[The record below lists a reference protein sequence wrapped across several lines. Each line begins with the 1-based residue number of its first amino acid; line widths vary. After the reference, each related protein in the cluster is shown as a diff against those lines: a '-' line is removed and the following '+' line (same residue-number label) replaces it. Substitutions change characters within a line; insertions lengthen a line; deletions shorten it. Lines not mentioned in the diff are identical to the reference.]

1 MPSPNK
7 YADGLYYLL
16 YPGNAGY
23 SIPGYNFPESTAVDE
38 GSAGALSLSF
48 IGSDIPEYDLSDVYS
63 WGYGPSGGYGTFT
76 QLASFNQDSYFN
88 WDYRGVNLIPN
99 LDGTYGAYEF
109 IDDVEPTTPDLMTLY
124 KVDYD
129 PAYEN
134 AYSQDDKN
142 KTAFNSLSQINILD
156 LISEGPIEG
165 FVTGIYIF
173 NTSGKK
179 AGDIGF
185 TSYEFQPYE
194 TRGPISIP
202 ESRSIYWND
211 VPIVDTQGFRNFQ
224 FADYKYKYGEKTNDH
239 TIHNPYIDLYENR
252 YNYFG
257 RQVDK
262 NKYPIRTSVTR
273 SINETLYGFYL
284 VSGNR
289 SVFQSRTYYIYNTDV
304 SSIKVNIKINSLFEQ
319 MITGSNQGDVERQK
333 LFLRF
338 KIYAVLKDGNLVLVD
353 TSSLPPY
360 EKDYWSVDDVLLR
373 GKIQKSPFIMGYE
386 FTLRPFAENRP
397 SFTLLSN
404 QVGYAVEI
412 IKMSREFVTASLTN
426 STTVDSITEVYSDTF
441 TNPDSALVLSKFDAR
456 YFSDIPNRSYKLK
469 LLKVKI
475 PVNYDPI
482 AKKYNGNWNG
492 KFKIAW
498 TDNPAWCFYDLVT
511 NNRFGLGKY
520 ISPELADKWNLYEIA
535 QYCDQLVDDGS
546 GGLEPRFTCNLYINT
561 KEEAYKILNDVA
573 SIFLGILYYSAGQII
588 VGQDSPKNPIYLFNN
603 SNVLNGEFTYSDAS
617 KRARKTV
624 AMIRYND
631 KNDNYKPA
639 LEYVEDRD
647 SILRFGIRE
656 TEIVAFGCVSKN
668 QARRLGKWLLVT
680 QNTETELVEFTAG
693 LEANYLKPGDV
704 ISIYDQTRKN
714 AVYAGR
720 TLELNTGY
728 AILDLPY
735 NARNTYSITGLFSG
749 VSFQVMTPSYSLT
762 QGTELGDLYTTGF
775 SSVTSSGIT
784 GLNSSLFRR
793 SMIQSVEI
801 SNPKNY
807 LTSGSGIY
815 SNNIRINFPTN
826 VRVPEVAGGG
836 TSAAGNVFTKT
847 AATAAWDSQVYS
859 TTAYDKNMFCEAKAN
874 QTSAAVMF
882 GLNADPLASPSYTT
896 LDYAWYFAGGGVLQ
910 IWESNAEIPANLGTY
925 TTSTRLRIN
934 YDGEWITYLKDNVV
948 MRATPAKTKGQ
959 YFYFDA
965 SFFTQGG
972 AIIANYGTFALNNYL
987 NILPNNTVWTMNLNP
1002 SGYSP
1007 IGLDTK
1013 SEVNN
1018 LSNTRYPGYYLEPY
1032 LNRPKEY
1039 RVLSITEKDSEK
1051 FKIDALEYNREKFSS
1066 IDNINKLEN
1075 IAARPAQP
1083 IAPTLEFS
1091 GLFRNVNGSFWISN
1105 GVNHY
1110 TTNQGGINSI
1120 IYKIIPPANSS
1131 NDQYYVYVKSG
1142 VNFTNTTTPAT
1153 NLLDVISESKLVQ
1166 KIKYNAGDTIF
1177 PPFFTPLSAQQYFF
1191 RVFGVNSIG
1200 ERSST
1205 ATGYFRLLNQAQD
1218 FLIDLSGI
1226 NVF

>member
-1 MPSPNK
+1 MANSPYK

-16 YPGNAGY
+16 FPGNAGY
-23 SIPGYNFPESTAVDE
+23 SIPGYNFPESTAMDE
-38 GSAGALSLSF
+38 GSAGAIALSF
-48 IGSDIPEYDLSDVYS
+48 IGSDIPEYTSDVYS

-76 QLASFNQDSYFN
+76 QLASFNIDSYFN
-88 WDYRGVNLIPN
+88 WDYRGTNLIPN

-109 IDDVEPTTPDLMTLY
+109 IEDVEPTTPDLMTLY

-129 PAYEN
+129 PVIEN
-134 AYSQDDKN
+134 AYSTGDKN
-142 KTAFNSLSQINILD
+142 KTAFNSISEINVLD
-156 LISEGPIEG
+156 LVSEGPIEG
-165 FVTGIYIF
+165 LVTGSYIF
-173 NTSGKK
+173 NTSGKV
-179 AGDIGF
+179 AGDIGY

-194 TRGPISIP
+194 IRGTSLP

-211 VPIVDTQGFRNFQ
+211 TPITDTQGYRNFQ
-224 FADYKYKYGEKTNDH
+224 FADYKYTYGEKTNDH
-239 TIHNPYIDLYENR
+239 TIYNPYINLYENR

-262 NKYPIRTSVTR
+262 NKYPIRNSITR
-273 SINETLYGFYL
+273 SINEALYGFYL
-284 VSGNR
+284 ISGNR
-289 SVFQSRTYYIYNTDV
+289 SVFSPKTYYIYNTDI
-304 SSIKVNIKINSLFEQ
+304 SSIKVNIKINSLYEQ
-319 MITGSNQGDVERQK
+319 MVTGSNQGDIERQT
-333 LFLRF
+333 LYIRF
-338 KIYAVLKDGNLVLVD
+338 KIYAVLKDGTLVLVD

-360 EKDYWSVDDVLLR
+360 EKDYWSIDDVLMK

-404 QVGYAVEI
+404 QVGYAIEI
-412 IKMSREFVTASLTN
+412 KKMTREFATASLSN

-441 TNPDSALVLSKFDAR
+441 TNPDSALIISKFDAR
-456 YFSDIPNRSYKLK
+456 YFSDIPTRSYKVK
-469 LLKVKI
+469 LLKIKI

-482 AKKYNGNWNG
+482 ARKYNGNWNG

-511 NNRFGLGKY
+511 NNRFGLGRY

-561 KEEAYKILNDVA
+561 KQEAYKILNDVA

-588 VGQDSPKNPIYLFNN
+588 VGQDSPKQAIYLFNN

-647 SILRFGIRE
+647 SMLRFGIRE

-680 QNTETELVEFTAG
+680 QNTETELVEFKAG

-735 NARNTYSITGLFSG
+735 NARNTYSITGLFSN
-749 VSFQVMTPSYSLT
+749 VSFQVITPSYSLT
-762 QGTELGDLYTTGF
+762 QGTELGDLYMTGF
-775 SSVTSSGIT
+775 SSITSSGIT

-815 SNNIRINFPTN
+815 SNNIRINFPYIN
-826 VRVPEVAGGG
+826 SIPENITPVNM
-836 TSAAGNVFTKT
+836 SKVGNIFTKIAGT
-847 AATAAWDSQVYS
+847 TWGDAEAYS
-859 TTAYDKNMFCEAKAN
+859 SIGYNSNMYVEVSAN
-874 QTSAAVMF
+874 QTTAGAMF
-882 GLNADPLASPSYTT
+882 GLSSNPTASANYDTIN
-896 LDYAWYFAGGGVLQ
+896 YAWHVSAPGTFNIYENGLLITSF
-910 IWESNAEIPANLGTY
+910 GTY
-925 TTSTRLRIN
+925 TTSTKFRIE
-934 YDGEWITYLKDNVV
+934 YDGKIVTYFLNGAA
-948 MRATPAKTKGQ
+948 MRSVSVPTPNTT
-959 YFYFDA
+959 YYFDS
-965 SFFTQGG
+965 SFNQVG
-972 AIIANYGTFALNNYL
+972 AAITANYGTFGLNNYL

-1002 SGYSP
+1002 SGYST

-1018 LSNTRYPGYYLEPY
+1018 ASNTLYPGYYLEPY
-1032 LNRPKEY
+1032 LNKPKEY
-1039 RVLSITEKDSEK
+1039 RVLSITEQTPET
-1051 FKIDALEYNREKFSS
+1051 FTINALEYNRDKFSS

-1083 IAPTLEFS
+1083 RAPTLEFS
-1091 GLFRNVNGSFWISN
+1091 GLFRDVNGSFWVTP
-1105 GVNHY
+1105 GVRHY
-1110 TTNQGGINSI
+1110 TTNQNGINSI
-1120 IYKIIPPANSS
+1120 IYKIIPPANST
-1131 NDQYYVYVKSG
+1131 NDQYYIYVKSG
-1142 VNFTNTTTPAT
+1142 VNFSNNTTPSSD
-1153 NLLDVISESKLVQ
+1153 LLDVISESKLEQ
-1166 KIKYNAGDTIF
+1166 RIKYNAGDTKF
-1177 PPFFTPLSAQQYFF
+1177 PPYFTPLYAQQYFF
-1191 RVFGVNSIG
+1191 KVFAANSIG
-1200 ERSST
+1200 ERSSP
-1205 ATGYFRLLNQAQD
+1205 ATGYFRLLNQAEEY
-1218 FLIDLSGI
+1218 LIDLSGI

>member
-1 MPSPNK
+1 MANSPYK

-23 SIPGYNFPESTAVDE
+23 SIPGYNYPESTAMDE
-38 GSAGALSLSF
+38 GCAGALSLSF
-48 IGSDIPEYDLSDVYS
+48 IGSDIPIYTNSVYS
-63 WGYGPSGGYGTFT
+63 WGYGPSGGYGLYT
-76 QLASFNQDSYFN
+76 QLGAFNQDSYFN
-88 WDYRGVNLIPN
+88 WDYRGTDLIPRP
-99 LDGTYGAYEF
+99 DGTYGAYEF
-109 IDDVEPTTPDLMTLY
+109 IKDVEPSTPDLMTLY

-134 AYSQDDKN
+134 AYSKDDKN
-142 KTAFNSLSQINILD
+142 KTAFNSISEINVLD

-165 FVTGIYIF
+165 LVTGVYIF
-173 NTSGKK
+173 NISGKQ
-179 AGDIGF
+179 AGDVGF

-194 TRGPISIP
+194 IRGSSLP

-211 VPIVDTQGFRNFQ
+211 VPIVDTQGYRNFQ
-224 FADYKYKYGEKTNDH
+224 FADYKYSYGEKTNDH
-239 TIHNPYIDLYENR
+239 TVFNPYINLYESR

-262 NKYPIRTSVTR
+262 NKYPIRNSVTR
-273 SINETLYGFYL
+273 SINEPLYGFY
-284 VSGNR
+284 VISGNR
-289 SVFQSRTYYIYNTDV
+289 SVFSPKTYYIYNTEI

-319 MITGSNQGDVERQK
+319 IISGSNQGDIERQT
-333 LFLRF
+333 LFIRF
-338 KIYAVLKDGNLVLVD
+338 KIYAVLKDGNLILVD

-360 EKDYWSVDDVLLR
+360 EKDYWSVDDLYLE
-373 GKIQKSPFIMGYE
+373 GKSQKSPFMMSYE
-386 FTLRPFAENRP
+386 VTLRPFAENRP
-397 SFTLLSN
+397 SFSLLPN
-404 QVGYAVEI
+404 QIGYAIEI
-412 IKMSREFVTASLTN
+412 KKMSREFVTASLSN
-426 STTVDSITEVYSDTF
+426 STSVDSITEVYSDIF
-441 TNPDSALVLSKFDAR
+441 TNPDSALIYSKFDAR
-456 YFSDIPNRSYKLK
+456 YFSDIPSRSYKVK

-482 AKKYNGNWNG
+482 GRRYNGNWNG

-498 TDNPAWCFYDLVT
+498 TDNPAWCFYDLIT

-535 QYCDQLVDDGS
+535 QYCDQLVDDGT

-561 KEEAYKILNDVA
+561 KQEAYKVLNDVA

-588 VGQDSPKNPIYLFNN
+588 VGQDSPKEPIYLFNN

-617 KRARKTV
+617 KRSRKTV

-639 LEYVEDRD
+639 LEYIEDRD
-647 SILRFGIRE
+647 SMLRFGIRE

-680 QNTETELVEFTAG
+680 QNTETELVEFKAG

-704 ISIYDQTRKN
+704 ISIYDQTRKS
-714 AVYAGR
+714 AVFAGR

-749 VSFQVMTPSYSLT
+749 VNFQVMTPSYSLT
-762 QGTELGDLYTTGF
+762 QGTELGNLYTTGF
-775 SSVTSSGIT
+775 SSITSSGIT

-801 SNPKNY
+801 SNPKNH

-826 VRVPEVAGGG
+826 VRIPETVSAGV
-836 TSAAGNVFTKT
+836 SRVGNVFTKT
-847 AATAAWDSQVYS
+847 AATVAWDNQAYS
-859 TTAYDKNMFCEAKAN
+859 TTAYNKNMFAEAKAN
-874 QTSAAVMF
+874 QTTGPIMF
-882 GLNADPLASPSYTT
+882 GLNADPTASASFDT
-896 LDYAWYFAGGGVLQ
+896 LDYAWYFTNGGALQ
-910 IWESNAEIPANLGTY
+910 IWESNTQIPANVGTY
-925 TTSTRLRIN
+925 NTSTKLRIN
-934 YDGEWITYLKDNVV
+934 YDGEWISYVKDDTVV
-948 MRATPAKTKGQ
+948 RATPAKTKGQ
-959 YFYFDA
+959 SFYFDA
-965 SFFTQGG
+965 TFFSQNT
-972 AIIANYGTFALNNYL
+972 AITANYGTFAIDNYL

-1002 SGYSP
+1002 SGYST

-1018 LSNTRYPGYYLEPY
+1018 PSNTLYPGYYLEPY
-1032 LNRPKEY
+1032 LNKPKEY
-1039 RVLSITEKDSEK
+1039 RVLSVTEQTPET
-1051 FKIDALEYNREKFSS
+1051 FTINALEYNRDKFSS

-1083 IAPTLEFS
+1083 RTPTLEFS
-1091 GLFRNVNGSFWISN
+1091 GLFRNVNGNFWITN

-1110 TTNQGGINSI
+1110 TTNQNGINSI
-1120 IYKIIPPANSS
+1120 IYKIIPPANST
-1131 NDQYYVYVKSG
+1131 NDLYYVYVKSG
-1142 VNFTNTTTPAT
+1142 VNFSSSTTSQTD
-1153 NLLDVISESKLVQ
+1153 LIDVISESKLEQ
-1166 KIKYNAGDTIF
+1166 RIKFNAGDTKF
-1177 PPFFTPLSAQQYFF
+1177 PPYFTPLSAEQYFF
-1191 RVFGVNSIG
+1191 RVFAANSIG
-1200 ERSST
+1200 ERSVA
-1205 ATGYFRLLNQAQD
+1205 ATGAFRLLNQAQD
-1218 FLIDLSGI
+1218 FLIDLSGV